1 MKYRMKKQTIN
12 NKQYLSGPEI
22 LKEMNISWSK
32 EMFDKTKED
41 YKKVS
46 RVIPEIE
53 WSVFAPYIQAINTL
67 KKDMNAVILAH
78 NYQTPEIFH
87 CVSDI
92 RGDSLQLAK
101 EAGNVDAEIILQ
113 CGVHFMAET
122 SKLLNMDKTV
132 LIPSME
138 AGCSLA
144 ESITGEDVK
153 KIKNENPNIPV
164 VTYVNTSAEVK
175 AESDI
180 CCTSSNALEIVNSL
194 DSEEVIFLPD
204 EFLAM
209 NVAKET
215 KKKIIMWK
223 GRCEVH
229 EEFTPEEIIEFREN
243 EPGVK
248 VIAHPECSP
257 DVLAES
263 DFSGSTSAMINWVK
277 INQPKKVLMVT
288 ECSMSDNISVEN
300 PNVNFVRPC
309 NLCPHMKT
317 INLENILESLWN
329 KQHEIII
336 DPEIAIKAKQ
346 AVNKMIDL

>member
-1 MKYRMKKQTIN
+1 MKEQNTK
-12 NKQYLSGPEI
+12 NKDLLSGPEI

-32 EMFDKTKED
+32 SLSLKSKDQYNKI
-41 YKKVS
+41 S

-53 WSVFAPYIQAINTL
+53 WPFLAPYIEAINIL

-87 CVSDI
+87 CISDI
-92 RGDSLQLAK
+92 KGDSLQLAK
-101 EAGNVDAEIILQ
+101 EAGRVNADIILQ

-132 LIPSME
+132 LIPSMD

-144 ESITGEDVK
+144 ESITGADVR
-153 KIKNENPNIPV
+153 KIREENPNIPV

-180 CCTSSNALEIVNSL
+180 CCTSSNALSIVNSL
-194 DSEEVIFLPD
+194 ESDEIIFLPD
-204 EFLAM
+204 EYLAM

-229 EEFTPEEIIEFREN
+229 EEFTPEEINEFKES

-257 DVLAES
+257 EVLAES

-277 INQPKKVLMVT
+277 DNQPKKVLMVT

-300 PNVNFVRPC
+300 PNVDFVRPC

-317 INLENILESLWN
+317 INLENILEALWN
-329 KQHEIII
+329 KKIEIEI
-336 DPEIAIKAKQ
+336 DPEIAIRAKQ
-346 AVNKMIDL
+346 AIVKMIEL

>member
-1 MKYRMKKQTIN
+1 MKKQNLKNI
-12 NKQYLSGPEI
+12 QHLSGPEI

-32 EMFDKTKED
+32 EMSKKTKDD
-41 YKKVS
+41 YQKVS

-53 WSVFAPYIQAINTL
+53 WPFFAPYIKAINIL

-92 RGDSLQLAK
+92 KGDSLQLAK
-101 EAGNVDAEIILQ
+101 EAGNVEADIILQ

-132 LIPSME
+132 LIPSLQ

-144 ESITGEDVK
+144 ESITGNDVRK
-153 KIKNENPNIPV
+153 MREEHPNIPV

-180 CCTSSNALEIVNSL
+180 CCTSSNALEIVNSF
-194 DSEEVIFLPD
+194 DSEEIIFLPD
-204 EFLAM
+204 EFLAL

-215 KKKIIMWK
+215 KKKIIIWK

-257 DVLAES
+257 DVLEES

-277 INQPKKVLMVT
+277 DNQPEKVLMVT

-300 PNVNFVRPC
+300 PNVEFVRPC

-317 INLENILESLWN
+317 INLQNILESLWN
-329 KQHEIII
+329 KEHEVTI

-346 AVNKMIDL
+346 AVNRMIEL